1 MRTYDIL
8 EKYSDPSKI
17 KNILSWT
24 AGLDGKDVITHIIN
38 EKKKYEKLY

>member
-1 MRTYDIL
+1 MRFYDIL

-24 AGLDGKDVITHIIN
+24 AGLDGKDVITYMIN
-38 EKKKYEKLY
+38 EKRK